1 MEHTKQTKGEFRK
14 MMYIHYC
21 GNCRRIHI
29 LNGHRT
35 FCPTCDLTLSELDIS
50 YMEYIELDREERSL
64 LLTNL
69 SDLTVL

>member
-1 MEHTKQTKGEFRK
+1 

-21 GNCRRIHI
+21 ENCRRIHI

-35 FCPTCDLTLSELDIS
+35 VCPTCDLTLTELNIS
-50 YMEYIELDREERSL
+50 YLEYTELDREERRS

-69 SDLTVL
+69 SNLTVL